1 MDWNNFYN
9 TIEEENLDL
18 ETLVV
23 DKYLENTLNISDS
36 KTREALKDNLRIFYG
51 FQSKGK
57 VRYKSGGDLQK
68 ELKLPNKSF
77 PFALSLEMAE
87 SNTDKNVKSYIKAF
101 KVLERIK
108 SNILTINIE
117 CK

>member
-1 MDWNNFYN
+1 M
-9 TIEEENLDL
+9 DL

-23 DKYLENTLNISDS
+23 DKYLENTLNINDTTARNS
-36 KTREALKDNLRIFYG
+36 LKDNLRIFYG

-57 VRYKSGGDLQK
+57 VKYVSGGKLPK
-68 ELKLPNKSF
+68 ELRLPNKSF
-77 PFALSLEMAE
+77 PFALSLETAE
-87 SNTDKNVKSYIKAF
+87 SNTDKNVKSYIKAL

-108 SNILTINIE
+108 SNILTINID

>member
-1 MDWNNFYN
+1 M
-9 TIEEENLDL
+9 DL

-23 DKYLENTLNISDS
+23 NNYLENTLNISDS
-36 KTREALKDNLRIFYG
+36 EVRKSLKDNLRIFYG

-68 ELKLPNKSF
+68 ELKLPDKSF

-87 SNTDKNVKSYIKAF
+87 SNTNKTVKSYTKAF

-108 SNILTINIE
+108 SNILTINID